1 MEPIKIA
8 CVVGTRPN
16 FVKMA
21 ALTREIRRRPVL
33 SFELIHTGQHFS
45 PEMSRQ
51 FFDDLGLPE
60 PYHNLCVGGYGQGQ
74 QTGAI
79 MQSIAPVLEQAKP
92 ALVLVVGDVRST
104 LGAALAAAELQIPI
118 AHVEAGLRSGD
129 RRMPEEINRIVTDT
143 LSDYLFASEQ
153 SGVDNL
159 RAEGVPDDRVFLVG
173 NVMIDTL
180 LRLRDRARESTIL
193 SRLDLAPKTYAVA
206 TLHRPSNVDDPEQL
220 ARLLEVLTA
229 ISERIPIVFPAHPRT
244 LRRIESSHI
253 SSRGIRLLPPA
264 GYIDFLQLTAESRFV
279 LTDSGGV
286 QEETTILGV
295 PCLTLRENTERPA
308 TIQEGTNRLVGVSP
322 DAILA
327 AVQEVLSESAWEGGR
342 PHFWD
347 GHASSRIMDIL
358 EERL

>member
-1 MEPIKIA
+1 MISVCRKP
-8 CVVGTRPN
+8 
-16 FVKMA
+16 
-21 ALTREIRRRPVL
+21 
-33 SFELIHTGQHFS
+33 H
-45 PEMSRQ
+45 
-51 FFDDLGLPE
+51 
-60 PYHNLCVGGYGQGQ
+60 HNLCVGGYGQGQ

-244 LRRIESSHI
+244 LQRIESSQV

-264 GYIDFLQLTAESRFV
+264 RVYRFSAANCGITICSHRLWWSPGGDDDPWRTLLDASREYRAARD
-279 LTDSGGV
+279 DSGRHKP
-286 QEETTILGV
+286 
-295 PCLTLRENTERPA
+295 PCGRQPGRDPSGGARSTERIGLGRWKA
-308 TIQEGTNRLVGVSP
+308 TFL
-322 DAILA
+322 
-327 AVQEVLSESAWEGGR
+327 GR
-342 PHFWD
+342 PRVFTD
-347 GHASSRIMDIL
+347 NGHPGRTALASPPADSI
-358 EERL
+358 